1 MNRRATIIRVARVAG
16 SPTLTSPRAV
26 MAEIFLDEHPV
37 AVGWII
43 RLANCWRYESASTH
57 VAELH
62 SSVSRQDL
70 ESQIVQRYLGASF
83 VSTAESHVLRA
94 AVE

>member
-1 MNRRATIIRVARVAG
+1 
-16 SPTLTSPRAV
+16 

-57 VAELH
+57 VVELH

-70 ESQIVQRYLGASF
+70 ESQIVQRYLGAPV
-83 VSTAESHVLRA
+83 VSMAEPRALRA
-94 AVE
+94 AIE